1 MADQNIV
8 GGREL
13 DEMLRTLP
21 VKIER
26 NILRGALRQGANVI
40 KDEAKAN
47 LAASGSVVSGELSR
61 GLKVSTRSKGG
72 SVYASLKAKG
82 KHAHIAHWI
91 EFGVKPHGVKKGAKR
106 ASGKLQNGVL
116 HPGFGDRP
124 FMRPALDNRSAAA
137 VAAVTSYIRAR
148 LTAEGINAPAPEG
161 G

>member
-13 DEMLRTLP
+13 DAFLQQFS
-21 VKIER
+21 VKFER
-26 NILRGALRQGANVI
+26 NVLRGALRQGANVI

-91 EFGVKPHGVKKGAKR
+91 EYGVKPHGVKKGAKR

-124 FMRPALDNRSAAA
+124 FARPALDNKAQEAI
-137 VAAVTSYIRAR
+137 AAVTTYIRKR
-148 LTAEGINAPAPEG
+148 LTAEGINASAPEVD
-161 G
+161 